1 MPRATWIPETHCA
14 IAQSL
19 GVLGDAWDLLLI
31 RDLARGHHRFEEL
44 TNELGISRKI
54 LTERLRKLLGH
65 NLIERRPYSRHPLRH
80 EYRLTPAGLAL
91 TPILVALQ
99 DWGDSWLLGDGSVT
113 GLDSTA
119 TTSRVSALAG
129 TKVPVIELPSTHGGS
144 GDVVAQGLDWTVLFG
159 YPLASLAPQPPGFA
173 AIPGA
178 LGCTLENRL
187 FRDAHDDF
195 RAVGAAVRGVSTQS
209 PDDQKAFSNH
219 ERVPFPL
226 LSDAELRLTAALR
239 LPTFRVQLPRLRRVI
254 LIIDRDRTV
263 TDVLFPITDVPAAV
277 RWAFERVQP
286 GSAGSAVTS
295 PVR

>member
-1 MPRATWIPETHCA
+1 MEGMPRATWIPETHCA

-44 TNELGISRKI
+44 AAEMGISRKV

-65 NLIERRPYSRHPLRH
+65 KLIERRPYSRHPLRH
-80 EYRLTPAGLAL
+80 EYWLTPAGLAL
-91 TPILVALQ
+91 VPILVALQ

-113 GLDSTA
+113 GLDSA
-119 TTSRVSALAG
+119 AASQRVSALVG
-129 TKVPVIELPSTHGGS
+129 TAVPPISLPSTLGGS
-144 GDVVAQGLDWTVLFG
+144 EDVVAPDVPVTVLFG
-159 YPLASLAPQPPGFA
+159 FPLATLAPQPTGFA

-187 FRDAHDDF
+187 FRDAYPRF
-195 RAVGAAVRGVSTQS
+195 REAGAGLRGVSTQT
-209 PDDQKAFSNH
+209 PEDQHAFSKS

-239 LPTFRVQLPRLRRVI
+239 LPTFHAVVPRLRRLI
-254 LIIDRDRTV
+254 LVIDRERVIRDLLFPV
-263 TDVLFPITDVPAAV
+263 TDIAGAV
-277 RWAFERVQP
+277 RWALERAAGP
-286 GSAGSAVTS
+286 ASA
-295 PVR
+295 